1 MIGVRFSAPRHP
13 PAVADCSCSL
23 NLVCLFF
30 THLGLPLTVRD
41 NMDSFAIPQT
51 TCLDISGH
59 G

>member
-1 MIGVRFSAPRHP
+1 MF
-13 PAVADCSCSL
+13 CSL
-23 NLVCLFF
+23 NLVHLFF

-41 NMDSFAIPQT
+41 NMDSFAVPQT